1 MATRWTI
8 QRKLASG
15 FLAMILLLGV
25 LGGFMVSRM
34 NGFDDR
40 TEALGSR
47 HRRIEVALDAH
58 EALVDLGRQAL
69 VSVVIP
75 DPARK
80 EKAIELVDV
89 HIQRMVKD
97 VKSLEASWAGGEAEK
112 KTLDG
117 LMDVAAKLEAVSG
130 EGKTLRNSGDDSAFL
145 GLLLT
150 KGAPLS
156 DQGTILLDKLV
167 KQVKGTQAEAAAKS
181 TDDTSRDRTV
191 AYLLTAFGAVLGC
204 LIAWRVGRSIS
215 GSVGRSASA
224 VAGSASD
231 MGLVS
236 DQMSRS
242 AEETA
247 VQADV
252 VSAAAAQVSD
262 SVQTVASAVE
272 EMSVSV
278 REIAQNAG
286 EASRV
291 AGQAVE
297 VAEITNATVSKL
309 GVSSAEIGEVIAV
322 ITSIAEQTNLL
333 ALNATIEA
341 ARAGEAGK
349 GFAVVANE
357 VKELA
362 KETAKATD
370 DISGKIAAIQSDT
383 GGAVEA
389 IGRISSIIAQISDI
403 QNTIAT
409 AVEEQNSTTNEI
421 ARNVSEAARG
431 SSEIAENIGSVAG
444 AARATTEGAAAI
456 QDASAALG
464 SIADELQSLVGTV
477 AAVAN
482 DARHGGA
489 SALGGGRHDAR
500 GRSLGESEDQ
510 ELVGPS
516 IW

>member
-1 MATRWTI
+1 MRGTWTI
-8 QRKLASG
+8 QRRLMASVLMVAVAIVSLAAFLIGRMNRVQSEDKTMWERTEHLRVAMDGDQALAIFGREMAASMLMGEGERKDKAVTDGRAAFERMLVDMKALQKLSTVTKKDQVKLNELSEIQAG
-15 FLAMILLLGV
+15 FEKV
-25 LGGFMVSRM
+25 LGEYDTLVASSGQAAGTVHILANGVSLS
-34 NGFDDR
+34 DR
-40 TEALGSR
+40 ATVLFT
-47 HRRIEVALDAH
+47 
-58 EALVDLGRQAL
+58 
-69 VSVVIP
+69 
-75 DPARK
+75 
-80 EKAIELVDV
+80 ELVEQANSE
-89 HIQRMVKD
+89 IK
-97 VKSLEASWAGGEAEK
+97 AG
-112 KTLDG
+112 
-117 LMDVAAKLEAVSG
+117 
-130 EGKTLRNSGDDSAFL
+130 
-145 GLLLT
+145 
-150 KGAPLS
+150 
-156 DQGTILLDKLV
+156 Q
-167 KQVKGTQAEAAAKS
+167 AKS
-181 TDDTSRDRTV
+181 EKDFKSTRSLTFAV
-191 AYLLTAFGAVLGC
+191 TAFGTLLAMGLAWSVARSVSKSVAKGAVS
-204 LIAWRVGRSIS
+204 VS
-215 GSVGRSASA
+215 GSAA
-224 VAGSASD
+224 D
-231 MGLVS
+231 MGVVS
-236 DQMSRS
+236 AQMSRS

-286 EASRV
+286 EASKV
-291 AGQAVE
+291 AEQAVE
-297 VAEITNATVSKL
+297 VAEATNATVSKL

-489 SALGGGRHDAR
+489 SALGSGRHDAR
-500 GRSLGESEDQ
+500 ERPLGESEDQ